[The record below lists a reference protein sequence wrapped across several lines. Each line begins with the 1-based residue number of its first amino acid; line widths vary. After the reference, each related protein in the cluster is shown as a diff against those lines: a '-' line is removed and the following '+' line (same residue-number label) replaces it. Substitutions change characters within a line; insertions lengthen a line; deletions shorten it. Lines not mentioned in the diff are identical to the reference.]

1 MDTSFLRGTGVAL
14 VTPLNNDLSVDFD
27 SLTKLVNHVVNGGVD
42 YLVVMGTTG
51 ESVVMDAT
59 EKQKILK
66 HIIDIN
72 NSRVPVVLGIGSNNT
87 SEVCKSIRNQ
97 DFSGVNALLSVSPYY
112 NKPNQ
117 TGLMAHFSAVAEAS
131 PIPVI
136 LYNVPGRTGSYIEPE
151 TTLALA
157 NKHSNIVATKDASGK
172 LEDVMHIINH
182 KNDDFI
188 VLSGD
193 DALTLP
199 LLSIGV
205 EGVISVIGNSMPTEM
220 SEIVRKALNNQFD
233 VAREIHYKIIKL
245 IELIFQ
251 EGNPAG
257 VKAAL
262 NIQGVIKNNIRLP
275 LTPVSQKLYE
285 KISKEVKALS

>member
-14 VTPLNNDLSVDFD
+14 VTPFNTDLSVDYD
-27 SLTKLVNHVVNGGVD
+27 SLTNLVNHVVNGGVD

-51 ESVVMDAT
+51 ESVVLSSA
-59 EKQKILK
+59 EKQEVLR
-66 HIIDIN
+66 HIRKIN
-72 NSRVPVVLGIGSNNT
+72 NKRLPIVLGIGGNNT
-87 SEVCKSIRNQ
+87 IEVCKTIRSQ
-97 DFSGVNALLSVSPYY
+97 DFTDVSALLSVSPYY

-117 TGLMAHFSAVAEAS
+117 SGLLAHFSEVAEAS

-151 TTLALA
+151 TTLKLA
-157 NKHSNIVATKDASGK
+157 EKYSSIVSIKEASGRF
-172 LEDVMHIINH
+172 EDIMQIISQ
-182 KNDDFI
+182 KEDDFI
-188 VLSGD
+188 VISGD

-199 LLSIGV
+199 LLSIGI
-205 EGVISVIGNSMPTEM
+205 EGVISVIGNSRPYEM

-233 VAREIHYKIIKL
+233 LARETHYKITHL
-245 IELIFQ
+245 IDLIFR

-262 NIQGVIKNNIRLP
+262 ANQGIIQNQIRLP
-275 LTPVSQKLYE
+275 LTKVSNKLNE
-285 KISKEVKALS
+285 EIKKALMSLS